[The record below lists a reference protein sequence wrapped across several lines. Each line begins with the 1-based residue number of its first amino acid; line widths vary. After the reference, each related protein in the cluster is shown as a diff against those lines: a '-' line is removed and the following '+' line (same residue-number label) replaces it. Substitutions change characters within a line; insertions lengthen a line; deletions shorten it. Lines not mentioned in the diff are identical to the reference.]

1 MYGFT
6 SLAITLNQLEDGVSP
21 TDSRL
26 RPDQRLMEDTR
37 WDEANIEKQRLEE
50 KQRAKRRKR
59 ETEAAAAQA
68 EGKVYEVYKPT
79 WFEKVV
85 DDLTGTALH
94 VYKGGYWEAKEKAD
108 WSMTP
113 DIFGPDM

>member
-6 SLAITLNQLEDGVSP
+6 TLAIMLNQPEDGVAP

-26 RPDQRLMEDTR
+26 RPDQRLMEKTS
-37 WDEANIEKQRLEE
+37 WDEANLEKQRLEE

-59 ETEAAAAQA
+59 EAEAAQA
-68 EGKVYEVYKPT
+68 QTEGKVYEGYKPT

-85 DDLTGTALH
+85 DDLTGTPIH
-94 VYKGGYWEAKEKAD
+94 VYKGGYWEAKEKGD
-108 WSMTP
+108 WAMTP
-113 DIFGPDM
+113 DIFGPDE